1 MQDGSDAQ
9 LLAKAAKA
17 ADEASHYEPRLH
29 NKWLPLCPSHLHA
42 RSIPETDLLWQC
54 QLQRSKAKTAAEF
67 AHQVQGSGRSGLA
80 LHVSVRRVAHLLARL
95 QKQRKPARQGSV
107 TTTGTGIGS
116 DSICSDW
123 DGSDFVCAVS
133 RRRLFLLD
141 STLAMFA
148 LSFRPPAR

>member
-54 QLQRSKAKTAAEF
+54 QLQRSKAKTELRAF
-67 AHQVQGSGRSGLA
+67 GSKYWGA
-80 LHVSVRRVAHLLARL
+80 LFPLGFR
-95 QKQRKPARQGSV
+95 
-107 TTTGTGIGS
+107 
-116 DSICSDW
+116 
-123 DGSDFVCAVS
+123 
-133 RRRLFLLD
+133 
-141 STLAMFA
+141 
-148 LSFRPPAR
+148 RPPRVKD